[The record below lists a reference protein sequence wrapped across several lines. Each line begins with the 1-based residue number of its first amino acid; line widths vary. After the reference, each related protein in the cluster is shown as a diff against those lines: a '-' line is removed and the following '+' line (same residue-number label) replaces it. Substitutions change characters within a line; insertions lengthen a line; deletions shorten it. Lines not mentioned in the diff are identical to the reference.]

1 MKVRAIIALGGN
13 LGDRKKNIRSAIRA
27 IKSVRGISLIAKS
40 PLVESH
46 AVTEDG
52 IDESKPNYLNGVIE
66 IETDLK
72 PGELLDAL
80 MEIETE
86 HGRVRIGKW
95 SSRTLDL
102 DIITYGNLIKSG
114 KRLELPHP
122 RAYQRAFVM
131 VPWALMNPSA
141 VLPGHGRVAELAE
154 PLKDQVWV
162 SK

>member
-13 LGDRKKNIRSAIRA
+13 LGDRKKNIRSATRA
-27 IKSVRGISLIAKS
+27 IKAVRRISLIAKS

-46 AVTEDG
+46 AMTENG
-52 IDESKPNYLNGVIE
+52 IDETKPNYLNGVIE

-80 MEIETE
+80 MEIENE

-95 SSRTLDL
+95 GSRTLDL

-114 KRLELPHP
+114 KRLEIPHP
-122 RAYQRAFVM
+122 RAYQRAFVL

-154 PLKDQVWV
+154 PIKDQVWV

>member
-27 IKSVRGISLIAKS
+27 IKAVRGITLIAKS

-46 AVTEDG
+46 AMTEAG
-52 IDESKPNYLNGVIE
+52 IDETKPNFLNGVIE

-80 MEIETE
+80 MEIEHE
-86 HGRVRIGKW
+86 HGRVRIGRW
-95 SSRTLDL
+95 GSRTLDL

-114 KRLELPHP
+114 KRLEIPHP
-122 RAYQRAFVM
+122 RAYQRAFVL

-154 PLKDQVWV
+154 PIKNQVWV
-162 SK
+162 SQ

>member
-27 IKSVRGISLIAKS
+27 IKSLRGVTLIAKS

-46 AVTEDG
+46 AVTEGGVDKT
-52 IDESKPNYLNGVIE
+52 KPNYLNGVIE

-80 MEIETE
+80 MEIEQE
-86 HGRVRIGKW
+86 LGRVRIDRWG
-95 SSRTLDL
+95 SRTIDL

-114 KRLELPHP
+114 KRLEIPHP
-122 RAYQRAFVM
+122 RAYQRAFVL

-154 PLKDQVWV
+154 SIKDQVWV